1 MEKAKVTRSAAVHEN
16 VVVVV
21 GGGGGLVG
29 HVEKLSTKR
38 TPRKPKTPHKSV

>member
-1 MEKAKVTRSAAVHEN
+1 MEKAEVTRSAAVDEN
-16 VVVVV
+16 VVV
-21 GGGGGLVG
+21 GGGGLVG

>member
-1 MEKAKVTRSAAVHEN
+1 MEKAEVTRSAAVHEN
-16 VVVVV
+16 VVVV
-21 GGGGGLVG
+21 GGGGLVG